1 MDYKR
6 EYFCE
11 WMKDEK
17 YEKALLLWLWYDY
30 QTETYD
36 LSLWGIMPSKF
47 DETMVVFNN
56 YEAKKLSS
64 INAERVRREMNSIA
78 DKHEIDYETMI
89 LAKNDSFRGRMKMQA
104 RLELYLEYEKM
115 GKFNFINS

>member
-17 YEKALLLWLWYDY
+17 YEKAQLLWRWYDY

-64 INAERVRREMNSIA
+64 INAGRVRREMNSIA
-78 DKHEIDYETMI
+78 DKNKIDYETMI

-115 GKFNFINS
+115 GKFNFFNS